1 MLSWRWRTR
10 RAGEGQCRAWGWEGD
25 IIHHERGE
33 TIQGQ
38 RGWAG
43 LEQLYDS
50 HVNIA
55 KKYEEQRNIVNK
67 IVAFSREYNG
77 PLAHLNQVIS

>member
-1 MLSWRWRTR
+1 MK
-10 RAGEGQCRAWGWEGD
+10 GEKLF
-25 IIHHERGE
+25 RGNE
-33 TIQGQ
+33 
-38 RGWAG
+38 AG
-43 LEQLYDS
+43 LGWVGLEELYDS